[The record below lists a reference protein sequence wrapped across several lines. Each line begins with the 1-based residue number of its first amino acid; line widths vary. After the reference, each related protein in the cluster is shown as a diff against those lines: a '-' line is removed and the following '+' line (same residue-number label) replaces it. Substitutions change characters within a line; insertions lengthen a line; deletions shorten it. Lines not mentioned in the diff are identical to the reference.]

1 MPHKTIPQS
10 PFNIRIAYGQAL
22 EEAGLNAAIQLID
35 QLLDDGYQ
43 EKFVEYFPGQTSF
56 KRFLER
62 FKATRKRVLDSLGW
76 EYDNDL
82 LAKNPTR
89 TTTIR
94 DYFDKT
100 FKPAILI
107 QEQDDE

>member
-1 MPHKTIPQS
+1 MPHKPIPQT

-56 KRFLER
+56 KRFLDK
-62 FKATRKRVLDSLGW
+62 FKFSRKRVLDALGW
-76 EYDNDL
+76 EYDFDL
-82 LAKNPTR
+82 LVKNPAR
-89 TTTIR
+89 NATIR
-94 DYFDKT
+94 DYYEKT
-100 FKPAILI
+100 FKPAIVI
-107 QEQDDE
+107 EERNDA